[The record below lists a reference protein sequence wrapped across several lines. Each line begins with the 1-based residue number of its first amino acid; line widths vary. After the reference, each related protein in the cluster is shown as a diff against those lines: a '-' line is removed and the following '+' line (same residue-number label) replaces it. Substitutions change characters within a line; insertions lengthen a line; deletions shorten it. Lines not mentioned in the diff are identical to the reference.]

1 MFNAGFSAIGV
12 FVVGVLCL
20 NVSCRETSKSSESL
34 DGNSLVD
41 SAMKKSELAQLPK
54 ARPWPGLA
62 SGEETAL
69 PPADFH
75 LSAGENNDVASGPQK
90 AYWCSTTW
98 VQVSGVI
105 KPSNGS
111 SISIP
116 VGSCYFIDYDSS
128 GNRVGTVRS
137 CSCGGKP
144 ITAVWGT
151 DAVQPFPPPKPWE
164 RAEQYDRSNVYEDF
178 FYVGSCGN
186 SNAIARVVETTTC
199 NRCPV
204 DDHVLGNDGMYP
216 DWDAALEANKN
227 LFEAEHMSAGWNAAF
242 TKASKA
248 VTTAELK
255 FTNGTAV
262 ELAGMKGPGRRTGN
276 YQRHLFQMW
285 KKGKEI
291 NQENNQKYL
300 DDYKIKGNKFP
311 ECYTVIQ
318 HASAHWGW
326 TSTSKINVPSEVAK
340 GVKGKSGSKHIC
352 GDAMDFQGTTNLA
365 DVTKFRGALKQS
377 GIRYPAIKNE
387 PWHYEACSDPI
398 PSPMPKPPPKPLPT
412 CTKSSTCI
420 VPD

>member
-1 MFNAGFSAIGV
+1 MFNAGFSAMEL
-12 FVVGVLCL
+12 FVVGVLCF
-20 NVSCRETSKSSESL
+20 NVSCRETSKSSESR

-41 SAMKKSELAQLPK
+41 SAMNKSELAQLLK
-54 ARPWPGLA
+54 ARPWPGMA
-62 SGEETAL
+62 SGEDAAL
-69 PPADFH
+69 PPADFY
-75 LSAGENNDVASGPQK
+75 LSADENGDVATSPQEP
-90 AYWCSTTW
+90 YWCSTTW

-105 KPSNGS
+105 KPSSGP

-151 DAVQPFPPPKPWE
+151 DAVQPFPPPEPWE
-164 RAEQYDRSNVYEDF
+164 RAEQYDRSNVYEDY
-178 FYVGSCGN
+178 FYVGKCGN
-186 SNAIARVVETTTC
+186 SNVTARVVETTTC
-199 NRCPV
+199 EKRCPV
-204 DDHVLGNDGMYP
+204 GDLVLGSDGMYP

-242 TKASKA
+242 TKASAA
-248 VTTAELK
+248 VTAAKLEFK
-255 FTNGTAV
+255 NGTAV
-262 ELAGMKGPGRRTGN
+262 KLTGMKGPGRRTGN
-276 YQRHLFQMW
+276 YQRHLYQMW
-285 KKGKEI
+285 DIGKKLNFKE
-291 NQENNQKYL
+291 NKDYL
-300 DDYKIKGNKFP
+300 EDYKKQGNKFP
-311 ECYTVIQ
+311 ECYEVIK
-318 HASAHWGW
+318 HASAHWGT
-326 TSTSKINVPSEVAK
+326 TSTGKIKVPSEVAQ

-365 DVTKFRGALKQS
+365 DVTKFKDALKQS

-387 PWHYEACSDPI
+387 PWHYEACSNPAV
-398 PSPMPKPPPKPLPT
+398 